1 MIEMHVAGIALDA
14 ITRSPIIL
22 LKDAS
27 ERRALP
33 IYIAQD
39 QARSIMNVLEQKTP
53 PRPLTHDLFAD
64 LLEAWDLTLDKI
76 IIHALEE
83 HTFYA
88 VLCTSQGEET
98 QEIDCRPS
106 DAIAIALRTE
116 SPIWVVEEVISEASI
131 PVDRDADEEERQA
144 FRAFVDQLSPED
156 LIRHSQSA
164 NPEES

>member
-88 VLCTSQGEET
+88 VLCTSQGKKPKKLT
-98 QEIDCRPS
+98 VAPVMR
-106 DAIAIALRTE
+106 
-116 SPIWVVEEVISEASI
+116 SPLPCAPKVRFGSSKK
-131 PVDRDADEEERQA
+131 
-144 FRAFVDQLSPED
+144 
-156 LIRHSQSA
+156 
-164 NPEES
+164 

>member
-1 MIEMHVAGIALDA
+1 MHVAGIALDA

-144 FRAFVDQLSPED
+144 FRAFVDQISPED

>member
-144 FRAFVDQLSPED
+144 FRAFVDQISPED